1 MGGCPKPFLV
11 TLDSTFRTKR
21 ITRKQR
27 VTNGIKGRYIKTS
40 RRQSSTRTLMKRSRR
55 RAGGFDIVRPRNHEV
70 KRKVRTLKKLVPN
83 SSNSKGLDGLFRN
96 TADYILALQMRI
108 QFMQVM
114 VNGLS
119 STPDDIKIE

>member
-1 MGGCPKPFLV
+1 MGICPKPFLV
-11 TLDSTFRTKR
+11 TLDSSLRTKR

-27 VTNGIKGRYIKTS
+27 V
-40 RRQSSTRTLMKRSRR
+40 QRSRR
-55 RAGGFDIVRPRNHEV
+55 RAGGFEIERRRNHEV

-83 SSNSKGLDGLFRN
+83 SSNSKGLDGLFRD
-96 TADYILALQMRI
+96 TADYILALEMRI

-119 STPDDIKIE
+119 SSTTDDMNIV